1 MGKEVSMNFEAF
13 VRDIT
18 DNKWNVFGT
27 EVYKDNE
34 LIHTWGDTSGLHE
47 IFSATKSVL
56 SVAVGI
62 AYDEG
67 LIAYRKD

>member
-1 MGKEVSMNFEAF
+1 MGREISMNFEAF
-13 VRDIT
+13 VKDIT

-27 EVYKDNE
+27 EVYKDNK
-34 LIHTWGDTSGLHE
+34 LTHTWGDTSGLHE

-62 AYDEG
+62 A
-67 LIAYRKD
+67 